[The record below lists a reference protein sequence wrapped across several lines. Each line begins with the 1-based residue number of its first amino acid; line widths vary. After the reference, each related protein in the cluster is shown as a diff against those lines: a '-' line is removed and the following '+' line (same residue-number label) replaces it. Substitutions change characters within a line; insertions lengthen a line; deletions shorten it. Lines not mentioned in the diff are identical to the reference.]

1 MNHSLVVCCSEF
13 FLAFVATAP
22 LLVRGVSW
30 CFWSLSTLH
39 TKRQTPNAKRQ
50 AASFLEF
57 GLLPCLIGV
66 LVAAFG
72 NRFFVHV
79 DRVVRVFTPKLLLSF
94 IPVAKQHTHIT
105 NKKRALV
112 SLCLL
117 RCAASKPHASKYT
130 MLEFRKE
137 GLS

>member
-39 TKRQTPNAKRQ
+39 AKRQMPNAKRQ

-66 LVAAFG
+66 LVAAFR

-79 DRVVRVFTPKLLLSF
+79 DRVVWVFTPKLLLSF
-94 IPVAKQHTHIT
+94 TPVAKQHTHHKQKVCSCIP
-105 NKKRALV
+105 V
-112 SLCLL
+112 HL
-117 RCAASKPHASKYT
+117 RCAASKPHASKYI

>member
-1 MNHSLVVCCSEF
+1 MNRSLVVCCSEF

-39 TKRQTPNAKRQ
+39 AKRQTPNAKQ
-50 AASFLEF
+50 LLVLSWV
-57 GLLPCLIGV
+57 GLLIRWLSLWRDFVTRSWCGRSGSAGV
-66 LVAAFG
+66 HSETAAFPYSC
-72 NRFFVHV
+72 
-79 DRVVRVFTPKLLLSF
+79 DKTT
-94 IPVAKQHTHIT
+94 HTHH
-105 NKKRALV
+105 KQKV
-112 SLCLL
+112 CSCVPVHL
-117 RCAASKPHASKYT
+117 RCAASKPHASKYI

>member
-39 TKRQTPNAKRQ
+39 AKRQTPNAKRQ
-50 AASFLEF
+50 AASCPELGWFPYPIIVPVPELCNSFL
-57 GLLPCLIGV
+57 V
-66 LVAAFG
+66 W
-72 NRFFVHV
+72 V
-79 DRVVRVFTPKLLLSF
+79 DRVVWVFTPKLLLSF
-94 IPVAKQHTHIT
+94 TPVAKQHTHIT

-112 SLCLL
+112 SLYLL
-117 RCAASKPHASKYT
+117 RCAVSKPHASKYI